1 MAGVLCLVALA
12 AALDFGYHHTE
23 ELEAYLR
30 EVHAA
35 HPSLTHLH
43 SIGRSVEG
51 RCGQD
56 RLFWGR
62 AGSLPVKL
70 SSEAPRRVPVTSCRG
85 LGWRRGC

>member
-1 MAGVLCLVALA
+1 MAAVLCLLALA
-12 AALDFGYHHTE
+12 AALDFGYHHAE

-35 HPSLTHLH
+35 HPALTHLH
-43 SIGRSVEG
+43 SIGSSVEG
-51 RCGQD
+51 RCGRH

-62 AGSLPVKL
+62 
-70 SSEAPRRVPVTSCRG
+70 EAPRRVPAAWCRG